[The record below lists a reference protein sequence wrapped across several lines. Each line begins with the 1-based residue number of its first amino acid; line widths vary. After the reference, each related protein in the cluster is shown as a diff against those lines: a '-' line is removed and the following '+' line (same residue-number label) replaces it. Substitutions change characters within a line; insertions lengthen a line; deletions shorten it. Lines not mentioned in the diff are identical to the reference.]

1 MESLIILSVN
11 NLESRCDM
19 ILNVTEEQKK
29 LIESQGYMVVEF
41 KAWFRKLGDYMTEYV
56 RGFNDMSEV
65 ILLFL
70 EEKAHNAFD
79 VEFFMECGR
88 KLV

>member
-1 MESLIILSVN
+1 
-11 NLESRCDM
+11 M

-29 LIESQGYMVVEF
+29 VIESQGYMVIEF
-41 KAWFRKLGDYMTEYV
+41 KLWYRKLGDYLTEYV

-79 VEFFMECGR
+79 VEFFMERGR

>member
-1 MESLIILSVN
+1 MV
-11 NLESRCDM
+11 
-19 ILNVTEEQKK
+19 LNVTEEQKK
-29 LIESQGYMVVEF
+29 LLESQGYMVIEF
-41 KAWFRKLGDYMTEYV
+41 KLWYRKLGDCLTEYV

-70 EEKAHNAFD
+70 EEKARNAFD
-79 VEFFMECGR
+79 VEFFMERGR